1 MCKTTYDIYTLSVQL
16 VLQCIQRLADAFGTD
31 HRRAPAMRTMN
42 DTSHLW
48 KMDGTEDVNVVRE
61 RSHFITPN
69 MSLLCWEYGDMSVM
83 RE

>member
-1 MCKTTYDIYTLSVQL
+1 
-16 VLQCIQRLADAFGTD
+16 
-31 HRRAPAMRTMN
+31 MRTMN